1 MEIILENTKNKLKAV
16 ERLLD
21 YLSSILIAT
30 NRLLDSICF
39 LSDTGTRIFI
49 KQEALVKRNQ
59 ATEEELICGVYDD
72 LDQLLDCT
80 KSYLEL
86 KKTDEYYFSFL
97 DTYEELE
104 SLSFKT
110 NFEKSFLLLLG
121 SISNLEKQ
129 YENILPRIKA
139 LVPKVQIKQDYYLSP
154 KYFNTK
160 FPISDYQLEKFFKSD
175 LQLIKDR
182 IRLYLSDLR
191 AEITAV
197 NKNKGKN
204 GVGQPDIPLH
214 KNQIMAIVIFYKE
227 KGFEP
232 NKTQWFKKFQ
242 EENNFSHRLEIT
254 YNEMT
259 DKKIRIPKLKKYET
273 EIINHLSDY
282 PEAMKIFQ
290 VELNESKL
298 SL

>member
-86 KKTDEYYFSFL
+86 KKTDEYNFSFL
-97 DTYEELE
+97 GTYEELE

-110 NFEKSFLLLLG
+110 NFEKAFLLLLG
-121 SISNLEKQ
+121 SISNLEKE
-129 YENILPRIKA
+129 YENILPRIKT
-139 LVPKVQIKQDYYLSP
+139 LVPKVQVKKDYYLSP
-154 KYFNTK
+154 KYFSTK
-160 FPISDYQLEKFFKSD
+160 FPIIDHSLENFFESD

-182 IRLYLSDLR
+182 VRLYLTDLKD
-191 AEITAV
+191 EITAV
-197 NKNKGKN
+197 NKNE
-204 GVGQPDIPLH
+204 VGEFDNQLH
-214 KNQIMAIVIFYKE
+214 KNQIMALVIYYSE
-227 KGFEP
+227 KNFEP
-232 NKTQWFKKFQ
+232 NKTQWFKKF
-242 EENNFSHRLEIT
+242 EETNNYTHRLQIA
-254 YNEMT
+254 YNSMM
-259 DKKIRIPKLKKYET
+259 KKTNRLKKLIRYESNLT
-273 EIINHLSDY
+273 KSLEDNPD
-282 PEAMKIFQ
+282 AMKRFQ
-290 VELNESKL
+290 IELEESKL